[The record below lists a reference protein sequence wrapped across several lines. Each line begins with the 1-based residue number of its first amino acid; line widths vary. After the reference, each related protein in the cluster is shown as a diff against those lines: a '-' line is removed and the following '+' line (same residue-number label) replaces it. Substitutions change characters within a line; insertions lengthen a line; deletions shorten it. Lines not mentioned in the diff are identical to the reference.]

1 MAIEPTTC
9 VTIPRPAFFA
19 LLESYPTLVRGML
32 TGLTHRLMELPAVS
46 RRTKRLIGPMRG
58 LLVDG

>member
-1 MAIEPTTC
+1 VSGDPAHVVDELWRPIAQEQLRLQRAGL
-9 VTIPRPAFFA
+9 PR
-19 LLESYPTLVRGML
+19 
-32 TGLTHRLMELPAVS
+32 THRLMELPAVS

>member
-1 MAIEPTTC
+1 MIDELWRPIAQEQLRLHRAER
-9 VTIPRPAFFA
+9 PR
-19 LLESYPTLVRGML
+19 
-32 TGLTHRLMELPAVS
+32 THRLMELPAVS